1 METLMVNTKLKIV
14 TRLVAHPEKT
24 ESLKAL
30 LRVIVEPTGA
40 EKGCINTNYY
50 LRHGEPTDLPSCK
63 NGRHKTP

>member
-1 METLMVNTKLKIV
+1 MVNTKLKIV

-50 LRHGEPTDLPSCK
+50 LDQGEPTDFTFLEE
-63 NGRHKTP
+63 

>member
-1 METLMVNTKLKIV
+1 MVNTKLKV
-14 TRLVAHPEKT
+14 VAHLVADPEKT

-30 LRVIVEPTGA
+30 LRAIFEPTGA

-50 LRHGEPTDLPSCK
+50 LRQGEPTDLPSCK